1 MEDLGVSEPIEA
13 YFDETKPLKQEEA
26 VQFTWTAS
34 IDSWRFS
41 NVKLGL

>member
-13 YFDETKPLKQEEA
+13 NFDEIKPLKQEET
-26 VQFTWTAS
+26 VQVNWTVS